1 MKILPLDFFIR
12 WTFMLLF
19 SSLTLWLGMIGIIYF
34 FTVLNYVMGN
44 SVIWVIPIKALSGY
58 AIVCAIAG
66 FFTTSAY
73 VLSIWYANRKDKDR
87 P

>member
-1 MKILPLDFFIR
+1 MKILSLDFFIR
-12 WTFMLLF
+12 WTFMFFF

-44 SVIWVIPIKALSGY
+44 SVIWVIPIKVLRGY

-66 FFTTSAY
+66 FFTTTTY
-73 VLSIWYANRKDKDR
+73 VFSIWYRNRKDKDFT
-87 P
+87 